1 MRHHVVAAMLA
12 FGLFLAGVV
21 VAVLLLEF
29 DRFDETGRTVAIAG
43 LVVASVTMVL
53 AGIQMSRLQTEA
65 KGVARSPAD
74 GSEQGAGSTLPADT
88 TGRSTI
94 AGEDLVSGQRASGK
108 RNSEGS
114 ASEQSASELARP
126 GDEKEVVREVVPA
139 SAHLDSKEEQLG
151 DGQGEPLGSYGE
163 STGADPSEAE
173 TGAAEPGV
181 LGGSE
186 EIDTEDESARPTPD
200 LSLLRESVT
209 GAWREYLRRG
219 DGHFNADGFREQLR
233 ASGLEVS
240 VKSGESVGAA
250 DNVLLVEDPTHGTGR
265 FLVVP
270 SFTKSPRA
278 APDWFDDAS
287 DGVLTRR
294 TRRIRRLAEGVW
306 TESGFDVVEKGRIE

>member
-1 MRHHVVAAMLA
+1 MRHQLIAAMLA
-12 FGLFLAGVV
+12 IGLFLAGVV
-21 VAVLLLEF
+21 VAVVLLEF
-29 DRFDETGRTVAIAG
+29 DWFDETGRTVAIAG

-53 AGIQMSRLQTEA
+53 ASIKMSRLQTEA
-65 KGVARSPAD
+65 NGVARSPAD
-74 GSEQGAGSTLPADT
+74 EFEQGVGPAPLAGT

-94 AGEDLVSGQRASGK
+94 VEEDLVSGQSASGK
-108 RNSEGS
+108 GDSEGS
-114 ASEQSASELARP
+114 ASQQSASELARP
-126 GDEKEVVREVVPA
+126 GDGKEVVREVMRA

-151 DGQGEPLGSYGE
+151 DGQDEPLGSYGQ
-163 STGADPSEAE
+163 STGTDPSESE
-173 TGAAEPGV
+173 TRAAEPDF
-181 LGGSE
+181 LGASG
-186 EIDTEDESARPTPD
+186 EIDTEDESARPD
-200 LSLLRESVT
+200 LSLLRESVI

-219 DGHFNADGFREQLR
+219 DGHFNADGLREQLK

-240 VKSGESVGAA
+240 VKSGVSVGAA
-250 DNVLLVEDPTHGTGR
+250 DNVLLVEILAHSSRR

-294 TRRIRRLAEGVW
+294 TRRIHRLAEGVW